1 MSQSKE
7 EREGGQE
14 KVWLGNG
21 KVVFTNGEVTVAERE
36 DGPAVTKE
44 TEEALPF

>member
-7 EREGGQE
+7 DREGGQE
-14 KVWLGNG
+14 KIWLGNG

-36 DGPAVTKE
+36 DGPASVKE

>member
-7 EREGGQE
+7 DREGGQE
-14 KVWLGNG
+14 KIWLGNG

-36 DGPAVTKE
+36 ESAPSKVAD
-44 TEEALPF
+44 EALPF